1 MRIQVENERLI
12 GRVVSVESQFAMVE
26 LEKDLKSLNKSFY
39 SGVYPVARINSYVV
53 MPVGSIEIVGIVT
66 KVSMREDAEASTT
79 KAVITLPEARRL
91 IRVTMLGTLRK
102 KAEQQDGKDV
112 FEFSFGI
119 SEFPA
124 LDNPVYF
131 VLDNELDAI
140 FDKSQQGP
148 PDKEDDKA
156 YYLPVGKSAIYKDY
170 FVKVDP
176 DSLFSRHLA
185 VLGNTGSGKSCTIAQ
200 LLQTIL
206 RREEVKKGKQAHF
219 VIFDTNGEY
228 KNAFP
233 VTDFDCLT
241 IGKDGLKIPYWFMN
255 LNDFQRLFR
264 ATPGVQEPVLSR
276 AISIGRSLG
285 SGGSVTTPS
294 AASAIEVASI
304 LYESISTLMDNS
316 FLSPGVNREIHVRKN
331 VSVQLQMI
339 EEAMNNFPAFSE
351 SLGGEEDALLKDNL
365 KKIKDILNK
374 DIMGNV
380 GYEKL
385 TDSGKIRIKQTALLI
400 SEIISKKIA
409 QSDILVD
416 SYDVDAPVYFRLT
429 DLLGKH
435 IKLAMQVES
444 ADNKQGGRVR
454 ENCSTMILRINRL
467 LRDERYQL
475 LLDGAYVEH
484 GNSLATFLR
493 YVLGRLQNNQYLVT
507 DTNEVPYPPFYPYLK
522 SIKCESKNVNVI
534 IIDMSLL
541 APEILENVTALIGR
555 LILEFA
561 HRMDKVY
568 EEEVRGKFPVVIVL
582 EEAHNYIPQRFHEEE
597 ESIAKEVFER
607 IAREGRKYGIS
618 LVVSSQRPS
627 ELSETVLSQ
636 CNSFI
641 VHRIQNPR
649 DQEYIKNLVP
659 SVSKE
664 LLDQLP
670 ILAQRTA
677 LVFGDCVRAPAQ
689 VIINEVNPKPRS
701 HDPKFWDH
709 WTGKEE
715 EKFPDEHDEPNF
727 EKVCAVW
734 EGKIENSDE
743 DKE

>member
-1 MRIQVENERLI
+1 MENERLI
-12 GRVVSVESQFAMVE
+12 GRVVSVESQHAMVE
-26 LEKDLKSLNKSFY
+26 LEKDLKSLHKSFY
-39 SGVYPVARINSYVV
+39 SGVYPIARINSYVV
-53 MPVGSIEIVGIVT
+53 MPIGSVEIVGIVT
-66 KVSMREDAEASTT
+66 RVSMREDSAEINT
-79 KAVITLPEARRL
+79 KAVITLPEALRL
-91 IRVTMLGTLRK
+91 IRDTMLGTLRK
-102 KAEQQDGKDV
+102 KAEQKDGRDV
-112 FEFSFGI
+112 FDFSFGI

-140 FDKSQQGP
+140 FDKSQTEP
-148 PDKEDDKA
+148 SPDSDDKT
-156 YYLPVGKSAIYKDY
+156 YYLPIGKSGIYKDY
-170 FVKVDP
+170 SVKVDP

-206 RREEVKKGKQAHF
+206 RRPEVKKGKQAHF
-219 VIFDTNGEY
+219 IIFDTNGEY
-228 KNAFP
+228 KDAFP
-233 VTDFDCLT
+233 VKEFECLT

-255 LNDFQRLFR
+255 LNDFQKLFR

-276 AISIGRSLG
+276 AISIGKSLG
-285 SGGSVTTPS
+285 IESKQSIAGG
-294 AASAIEVASI
+294 ASIIEVASI
-304 LYESISTLMDNS
+304 LYQSINNLMDDS
-316 FLSPGVNREIHVRKN
+316 VISPGGNREIHVRKN
-331 VSVQLQMI
+331 VLDQLQMFEDAVTTFPEYSKSLTD
-339 EEAMNNFPAFSE
+339 EEAKT
-351 SLGGEEDALLKDNL
+351 LKEHL
-365 KKIKDILNK
+365 KNIKETVDK
-374 DIMGNV
+374 EKMGNV

-385 TDSGKIRIKQTALLI
+385 TDKGKIIIKQEALLI
-400 SEIISKKIA
+400 SEIIDKQLSR
-409 QSDILVD
+409 SDVLVN
-416 SYDVDAPVYFRLT
+416 SYDVDAPAYFRLA

-435 IKLAMQVES
+435 LKLAMQVES
-444 ADNKQGGRVR
+444 SDNRQGGRVK

-467 LRDERYQL
+467 LRDERYRF
-475 LLDGAYVEH
+475 LLDESFLQH
-484 GNSLATFLR
+484 SNSLATFIR
-493 YVLGRLQNNQYLVT
+493 YVLGRLENNYFVHEGT
-507 DTNEVPYPPFYPYLK
+507 KEEKHPPYFDFLIGTK
-522 SIKCESKNVNVI
+522 SESKNANVV

-555 LILEFA
+555 LILEFSQ
-561 HRMDKVY
+561 RMDRVY
-568 EEEVRGKFPVVIVL
+568 EGQVRGKFPIVIVL
-582 EEAHNYIPQRFHEEE
+582 EEAHNYIPQKFAEQEEG
-597 ESIAKEVFER
+597 IAKQVFER

-689 VIINEVNPKPRS
+689 VIINEVNPRPRS

-709 WTGKEE
+709 WTGE

-734 EGKIENSDE
+734 EGK
-743 DKE
+743 